1 MRSPRPID
9 KILRHVLS
17 LSLAPVVGGCGIDT
31 SGFEPIACTSD
42 HETSFLAGI
51 EPEEPADY
59 IELRQFE
66 AFTVEPEM
74 RTREAIGEKCSGA
87 TDKAACEAAVAEA
100 APRQGFPL
108 GECGSF
114 CEHHILIVNKGDDV
128 TVIDTPEGVRAWL
141 GPVDTPSDAM
151 IAAALAGYNIGCSNP
166 DTSGFKA
173 VGGGYEVLA
182 TQTTSDCTPYER
194 TLYVVS
200 VGADGAVRELE
211 SEVIVSEDGGCV
223 GRRPA
228 GLVRRGGR
236 GATRVG
242 AYFANIAQL
251 EAASVWAFEAL
262 GRELA
267 HHGAPRRLT
276 ERARAAQRDEVRHAR
291 VMRRVAARYGGR
303 WQEPRVEPRPVR
315 SLEELA
321 IDNAAEGCV
330 RETYGALVGMWQAR
344 FARDPRVRRAMT
356 RIARDETRHA
366 KLSWA
371 IDAWVRPRLS
381 PAARRRVEEARR
393 GALHGVAEDAGRPVD
408 RALVV
413 HAGVPGEQ
421 AARRLARNFA
431 EAIAASS

>member
-1 MRSPRPID
+1 MSSSRPID
-9 KILRHVLS
+9 KILRQVLS
-17 LSLAPVVGGCGIDT
+17 LSLAPLVGGCGIDT
-31 SGFEPIACTSD
+31 SGFEPIACTS
-42 HETSFLAGI
+42 EYTTRYLTGV
-51 EPEEPADY
+51 EPSEPADY

-66 AFTVEPEM
+66 AFVETPEV
-74 RTREAIGEKCSGA
+74 RTLESVGEKCSGA
-87 TDKAACEAAVAEA
+87 TNRAACEMAVAEA
-100 APRQGFPL
+100 TPRQGFPL
-108 GECGSF
+108 GECGPF
-114 CEHHILIVNKGDDV
+114 CNHHILIVNKGDDV
-128 TVIDTPEGVRAWL
+128 TVIDTLDGVRAWL
-141 GPVDTPSDAM
+141 GPVDTPADAV
-151 IAAALAGYNIGCSNP
+151 IAAVTAGYNVGCDSP
-166 DTSGFKA
+166 DTGGVKV

-194 TLYVVS
+194 TLYVLS
-200 VGADGAVRELE
+200 VGADGAVQELE
-211 SEVIVSEDGGCV
+211 SEVIESHDNGCV

-267 HHGAPRRLT
+267 HHGAPRPLVA
-276 ERARAAQRDEVRHAR
+276 RARVAERDEVRHAR
-291 VMRRVAARYGGR
+291 VMRRVAARHGGR
-303 WQEPRVEPRPVR
+303 WQEPRVEPRRVR

-344 FARDPRVRRAMT
+344 FARDPLVRRVMT
-356 RIARDETRHA
+356 RVARDETRHA

-381 PAARRRVEEARR
+381 SAERRRVEEARR
-393 GALHGVAEDAGRPVD
+393 GALDGIVEEAGRPVD

-421 AARRLARNFA
+421 AASRLARNFA

>member
-1 MRSPRPID
+1 MRSSRPID
-9 KILRHVLS
+9 KILRQVLS
-17 LSLAPVVGGCGIDT
+17 LSLAPLAGGCGIDT
-31 SGFEPIACTSD
+31 SGFEPIPCTSD
-42 HETSFLAGI
+42 HATQYLAGVA
-51 EPEEPADY
+51 PSEPADY
-59 IELRQFE
+59 LELREFE
-66 AFTVEPEM
+66 AFTEAPEVH
-74 RTREAIGEKCSGA
+74 TRESIGEKCSAA
-87 TDKAACEAAVAEA
+87 TDRAACEMAVAA
-100 APRQGFPL
+100 ATPRQGFSL
-108 GECGSF
+108 GECGPF
-114 CEHHILIVNKGDDV
+114 CDHHILIVNKGDEV
-128 TVIDTPEGVRAWL
+128 TVIDTPDGVRAWL
-141 GPVDTPSDAM
+141 GPVDTPADAVL
-151 IAAALAGYNIGCSNP
+151 AASIAGYNIGCGSR
-166 DTSGFKA
+166 DTAGVKA
-173 VGGGYEVLA
+173 AGDGYEVLA

-194 TLYVVS
+194 TLYVLS

-211 SEVIVSEDGGCV
+211 SEVIESEDGGCV

-267 HHGAPRRLT
+267 HHGAPRPLV
-276 ERARAAQRDEVRHAR
+276 ERARIAERDEVRHAR

-303 WQEPRVEPRPVR
+303 WQEPRVDPRPVR

-321 IDNAAEGCV
+321 LDNAAEGCV

-344 FARDPRVRRAMT
+344 SARDPLVRRVMT

-381 PAARRRVEEARR
+381 PAERRRVEEARR
-393 GALHGVAEDAGRPVD
+393 GALDAIAEEAGRVVD

-413 HAGVPGEQ
+413 YAGIPGEQ
-421 AARRLARNFA
+421 AASRLARNFV
-431 EAIAASS
+431 EAVAASS